1 MVTSQLTPGVAGS
14 RVRIA
19 ISSPEILAH
28 IRREFAS
35 RGLSAQ
41 IDGPPVVD
49 VVVTC
54 GPGAAPVVGDLGE
67 ALHRLAGPDSY
78 RRDPATARYRLVV
91 APGDHAG
98 RSASDGRVTACTPD
112 GAQRRRK
119 TAARPAHAEGRSL
132 SAREAEV
139 MESIS
144 RGMRNADIAASLQV
158 REKTIKNH
166 VNRIFTKLG
175 ARTRVEAVLIWQ
187 GGSVAPTGR

>member
-1 MVTSQLTPGVAGS
+1 MVSVQPTPSVSGS

-28 IRREFAS
+28 IRREFANN
-35 RGLSAQ
+35 GLNAQ

-54 GPGAAPVVGDLGE
+54 GPAAAPGVVALGD
-67 ALHRLAGPDSY
+67 ALNRLAGPDSY
-78 RRDPATARYRLVV
+78 RRNPTTARYRLAL
-91 APGDHAG
+91 APNDQAG
-98 RSASDGRVTACTPD
+98 RSALDGRNAAGAPHGAD
-112 GAQRRRK
+112 GQRK
-119 TAARPAHAEGRSL
+119 TAVGPAHADTRSL
-132 SAREAEV
+132 SPREAEV

-158 REKTIKNH
+158 RQKTVKNH

-175 ARTRVEAVLIWQ
+175 VRTRVEAVLIWQ
-187 GGSVAPTGR
+187 GGTVAPTT